1 VTDPSPPA
9 LAPVPT
15 ELTEYRIAFRHW
27 LDTHAAEFDRGRAPT
42 FAEHMVRGLA
52 LSRSLWRAG
61 WKRVGWPESVGGLG
75 GGPRHRATYYDELG
89 RAGLELPNSDQSV
102 EVMAPA
108 MLEFAPLLAEALV
121 PAFLAGEE
129 LWGQGFSEPDA
140 GSDLAALRT
149 RAAVADDGVVVD
161 GQKVWTSHGHLADRL
176 LTLVRT
182 GTPESRHRGLAALL
196 IDTDSPGISRNPLRF
211 ANGLE
216 EMCETF
222 FDDVRV
228 PIGRMIGAP
237 GDGWAIAMFMLQY
250 ERSMYAAQRQAW
262 LALRLRQVAGY
273 LDDVGG
279 DSGIGTAIAAA
290 WLQVQTVRARA
301 IASVRRLEAGEVLGP
316 EASADKVLLARAE
329 QAVFEVARRA
339 ARSGFVVDPGAEI
352 WRSDWWYSRACSIF
366 GGSGEIQRTI
376 IADRVLHL
384 PRESEGR

>member
-1 VTDPSPPA
+1 MTSRSAVSR
-9 LAPVPT
+9 APVPT
-15 ELTEYRIAFRHW
+15 ELDEYRLAFREW
-27 LDTHAAEFDRGRAPT
+27 LGVHRDEFDRVRAT
-42 FAEHMVRGLA
+42 SFAEHMDQGLA
-52 LSRSLWRAG
+52 LSRAMWRAG

-75 GGPRHRATYYDELG
+75 GGPRHRATYYDELSL
-89 RAGLELPNSDQSV
+89 AGLELPNSDQSI

-108 MLEFAPLLAEALV
+108 MLEFAPSLAEAYL

-140 GSDLAALRT
+140 GSDLASLRT
-149 RAAVADDGVVVD
+149 RGVVEGDVVVVD
-161 GQKVWTSHGHLADRL
+161 GQKVWTSHGHLADRVL
-176 LTLVRT
+176 ALVRT
-182 GTPESRHRGLAALL
+182 GTADSRHRGLAALL
-196 IDTDSPGISRNPLRF
+196 VDTDSPGLSRNPLRF

-222 FDDVRV
+222 FDGVRV
-228 PIGRMIGAP
+228 PLDRMLGAP
-237 GDGWAIAMFMLQY
+237 GDGWTVAMFMLQY

-262 LALRLRQVAGY
+262 LALRIREVAAY
-273 LDDVGG
+273 LDHAGCG
-279 DSGIGTAIAAA
+279 PGTGTAIAAA

-301 IASVRRLEAGEVLGP
+301 IASVRRLDAGDVLGP

-339 ARSGFVVDPGAEI
+339 AHSGFVLDANAEP

-376 IADRVLHL
+376 IADRVLQL
-384 PRESEGR
+384 PRETEGR

>member
-1 VTDPSPPA
+1 VTDSSPPS

-15 ELTEYRIAFRHW
+15 ELTEYRIAFRQW
-27 LDTHAAEFDRGRAPT
+27 LEAHRDEFDRGRAPT
-42 FAEHMVRGLA
+42 FAEHMARGLV

-89 RAGLELPNSDQSV
+89 LAGLELPNSDQSI

-108 MLEFAPLLAEALV
+108 MLEFAPSLAEAFL
-121 PAFLAGEE
+121 PACLAGEE

-149 RAAVADDGVVVD
+149 RGSVEGDTVVVD

-176 LTLVRT
+176 LALVRT

-196 IDTDSPGISRNPLRF
+196 VDTDSPGVSRHPLRF

-222 FDDVRV
+222 FDGVHV
-228 PIGRMIGAP
+228 PIDRMIGAP
-237 GDGWAIAMFMLQY
+237 GDGWAIAMYMLQY

-262 LALRLRQVAGY
+262 LALRLRQVAVY
-273 LDDVGG
+273 LDDVGC
-279 DSGIGTAIAAA
+279 DSGTGTAIAAA

-339 ARSGFVVDPGAEI
+339 ARSSFVFDAEGEP

-376 IADRVLHL
+376 IADRVLQL

>member
-1 VTDPSPPA
+1 LSGPSA
-9 LAPVPT
+9 SSRAPVPI
-15 ELTEYRIAFRHW
+15 ELDEYRAAFRTW
-27 LDTHAAEFDRGRAPT
+27 LDEHRHEFDRARAPS
-42 FAEHMVRGLA
+42 FAERMAEGSA
-52 LSRSLWRAG
+52 LSRALWRAG
-61 WKRVGWPESVGGLG
+61 WKRVGWPEVVGGLG
-75 GGPRHRATYYDELG
+75 GGPRHRATYYDELSL
-89 RAGLELPNSDQSV
+89 AGLELPNSDQSI

-108 MLEFAPLLAEALV
+108 MLEFAPSLAERCL

-149 RAAVADDGVVVD
+149 RGRVEGDVVVVD
-161 GQKVWTSHGHLADRL
+161 GQKVWTSHGHLADRV

-182 GTPESRHRGLAALL
+182 GTTESRHRGLAALL
-196 IDTDSPGISRNPLRF
+196 VDTDSPGVSRNPLRF

-222 FDDVRV
+222 FDGVVV
-228 PIGRMIGAP
+228 PIDRMIGGP
-237 GDGWAIAMFMLQY
+237 GDGWAVAMFMLQY

-262 LALRLRQVAGY
+262 LSLRLRDVATY
-273 LDDVGG
+273 LDRAG
-279 DSGIGTAIAAA
+279 SAPGTEAAIATA

-301 IASVRRLEAGEVLGP
+301 IASVRRLDAGEVLGP

-329 QAVFEVARRA
+329 QSVFEVARHA
-339 ARSGFVVDPGAEI
+339 AHGGFSLDSDAAL

-376 IADRVLHL
+376 IADRVLQL
-384 PRESEGR
+384 PRETEAR

>member
-1 VTDPSPPA
+1 VTGPSA
-9 LAPVPT
+9 SSLAPVPT
-15 ELTEYRIAFRHW
+15 ELTEYRLAFRGW
-27 LDTHAAEFDRGRAPT
+27 LAAHRDEFDHVRAPS
-42 FAEHMVRGLA
+42 FAEHMARGLA
-52 LSRSLWRAG
+52 MSRALWQAG

-75 GGPRHRATYYDELG
+75 GGPRHRATYYDELSL
-89 RAGLELPNSDQSV
+89 AGLELPNSDQSI

-108 MLEFAPLLAEALV
+108 MFEFAPSLAETLL

-149 RAAVADDGVVVD
+149 RGSVEGEIVVVD
-161 GQKVWTSHGHLADRL
+161 GQKVWTSHGHLADRVF
-176 LTLVRT
+176 TLVRT

-196 IDTDSPGISRNPLRF
+196 IDTDSPGLSRRPLRF

-228 PIGRMIGAP
+228 PIDQMIGTP
-237 GDGWAIAMFMLQY
+237 GEGWAIAMFMLQY

-262 LALRLRQVAGY
+262 LALRLRQMVAY
-273 LDDVGG
+273 LDRAECTPDT
-279 DSGIGTAIAAA
+279 GTAIAAA

-316 EASADKVLLARAE
+316 DASADKVLLARAE

-339 ARSGFVVDPGAEI
+339 ACSGFALDDDAEA

-376 IADRVLHL
+376 IADRVLQL
-384 PRESEGR
+384 PRETEGR